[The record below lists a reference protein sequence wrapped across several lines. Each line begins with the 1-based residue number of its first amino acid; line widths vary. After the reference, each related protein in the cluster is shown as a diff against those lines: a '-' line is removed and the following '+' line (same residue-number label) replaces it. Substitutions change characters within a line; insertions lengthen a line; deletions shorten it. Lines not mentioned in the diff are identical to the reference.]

1 MEAMGTSIEASPA
14 LRRLMTNLTIGSSY
28 HVMVTHDLRIE
39 NLPFWIFKNFNE
51 RHSDFSHV
59 KRKVFSN
66 KVLPWHKSKWTKLRK
81 KGIVGARVVGY
92 SDSPTRVSHLSNTA
106 PKDWNV
112 EKFRRYFGEISLIGR
127 LRHDIRHRLSVDGY
141 FDNFSKIS
149 PILRYLSVF
158 LPIFREISRYFL
170 PVQSPHRKQNLSNF
184 F

>member
-1 MEAMGTSIEASPA
+1 MVAMGTSIEASPA

-106 PKDWNV
+106 PN
-112 EKFRRYFGEISLIGR
+112 
-127 LRHDIRHRLSVDGY
+127 
-141 FDNFSKIS
+141 
-149 PILRYLSVF
+149 
-158 LPIFREISRYFL
+158 
-170 PVQSPHRKQNLSNF
+170 QNLLSKWHTLRQLCTINGTVKIDNRTCHK
-184 F
+184 

>member
-1 MEAMGTSIEASPA
+1 MVAMGTSIEASPA

-66 KVLPWHKSKWTKLRK
+66 KVLPWQKSKWTKLRK

-92 SDSPTRVSHLSNTA
+92 SDSPTRVSHLSNTT
-106 PKDWNV
+106 PN
-112 EKFRRYFGEISLIGR
+112 
-127 LRHDIRHRLSVDGY
+127 
-141 FDNFSKIS
+141 
-149 PILRYLSVF
+149 
-158 LPIFREISRYFL
+158 
-170 PVQSPHRKQNLSNF
+170 QNLLSKWHTLRQLGTINGTVKIDNRTCHK
-184 F
+184 